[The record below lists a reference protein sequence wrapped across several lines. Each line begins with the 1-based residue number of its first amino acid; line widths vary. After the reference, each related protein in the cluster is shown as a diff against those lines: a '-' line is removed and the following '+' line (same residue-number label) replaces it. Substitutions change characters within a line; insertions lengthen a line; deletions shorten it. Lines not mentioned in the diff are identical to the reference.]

1 MENVPQNRDSKL
13 EALYSALLG
22 RADNGLSNQKSGH
35 KIVCMILD
43 ESLVVFTLWLVNQIV

>member
-1 MENVPQNRDSKL
+1 MENVPKNRDSKL

-22 RADNGLSNQKSGH
+22 RADNGLRNQKSGH